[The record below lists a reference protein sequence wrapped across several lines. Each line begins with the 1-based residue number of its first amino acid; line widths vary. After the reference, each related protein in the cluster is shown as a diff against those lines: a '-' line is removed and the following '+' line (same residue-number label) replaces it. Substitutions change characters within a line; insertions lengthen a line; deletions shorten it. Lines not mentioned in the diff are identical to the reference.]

1 MPIDRIIG
9 VESGGNPNARNP
21 RSTATGLG
29 QFIESTWL
37 ATLTKHRPDLITGKT
52 KEELLALRTDPALS
66 KEMTAA
72 HASDNAG
79 ILSGA
84 GLPTSPGAVYLAH
97 FAGPQGAVKV
107 MQSDPSA
114 PVGGILGDKVVQA
127 NPFLANMTAG
137 DLQAWADKK
146 MGGGNSPPRPPAGIG
161 QMPEPFVIPAQA
173 GEPLSLSPPLRPP
186 MQILPKVAQ
195 MPTQSPPQAMP
206 QMMAAISPTAQQPP
220 QSQGGP
226 DLQSFWSMVAPQ
238 APVFEQ
244 TLSPPVRRRPDPS
257 RIKAAL
263 QAPAFNRGFSLRT

>member
-1 MPIDRIIG
+1 MTLADKIIG
-9 VESGGNPNARNP
+9 VESGGDPRAKNP
-21 RSTATGLG
+21 RSSATGLG
-29 QFIESTWL
+29 QFVAATWIE
-37 ATLTKHRPDLITGKT
+37 TLTKHRPDLITGKS

-79 ILSGA
+79 ILAGA
-84 GLPTSPGAVYLAH
+84 GLQSSPGAVYLAH

-107 MQSDPSA
+107 LQSDPSA

-146 MGGGNSPPRPPAGIG
+146 MGAAPTPQAAPQAAPSTAPQPA
-161 QMPEPFVIPAQA
+161 PAQA
-173 GEPLSLSPPLRPP
+173 IPSWMASAQSMAPGAAQPP
-186 MQILPKVAQ
+186 A
-195 MPTQSPPQAMP
+195 QSPPASMP
-206 QMMAAISPTAQQPP
+206 PMMASFMPPAQQPP
-220 QSQGGP
+220 QSQGAP
-226 DLQSFWSMVAPQ
+226 PNLQSFWEMVAPQ
-238 APVFEQ
+238 TMPFEQ
-244 TLSPPVRRRPDPS
+244 PPPPPVRRRPDPS